1 MSSEADSTEK
11 RPITTDVPA
20 QNPPP
25 DVAEIYHLPVE
36 TRDKP
41 LMPPPTHDSLDPLNW
56 SKLQKYNVIS
66 IVCFFYFLLT
76 YLTTAPVPSFSLLEE
91 QFDASYNQ
99 VNWSFGISAFGLAF
113 GPLVTSSLA
122 ETYGRRV
129 VTIAA
134 TAIAVLASGCTS
146 IKGQSIGQYMAARF
160 FQGFAA
166 GPAANVGLSI
176 INDISWEHERGYRIG
191 LWAMSANIGSVL
203 GGLVGGFIA
212 TVSQYW
218 VAYHVTIA
226 FAFLL
231 VWEVLFLP
239 ETQYPRAYVVA
250 LEQQQAAATA
260 RGENLQNTVVDIKR
274 TKQLPWL
281 NIRKIPGV
289 LHPKPWA
296 TLITFCK
303 LWAYPKIVALL
314 SMIPAAYEEYKIQ
327 IQGLFFTGALVG
339 VIFAEIFCSGNF
351 SDWIVARLARKNHGQ
366 RTPEMRLWLGY
377 PGAILS
383 AIGLAV
389 WGASVQEG
397 WHWMVGQVALFLF
410 AVGLQ
415 AGNTTLSTYIV
426 DSYPEHAIEVIT
438 FYSVIINMSAFI
450 VPWYIYDWA
459 AAVGYGWCF
468 GTQAIICGICLPPI
482 YFVLH
487 RWGNRWVKPIVLSSD
502 ELPDVS
508 SSESSTRGW
517 IAVAFLGGLN
527 QVSDGN

>member
-1 MSSEADSTEK
+1 MSSHAVAEK
-11 RPITTDVPA
+11 RSISTNA
-20 QNPPP
+20 QTQDLASNE
-25 DVAEIYHLPVE
+25 AQTQHLPIEGHEKSLV
-36 TRDKP
+36 
-41 LMPPPTHDSLDPLNW
+41 PTPTSDSLDPLNW
-56 SKLQKYNVIS
+56 SNVRKYNIIG

-91 QFDASYNQ
+91 QFDATYNQ

-113 GPLVTSSLA
+113 GPLVTSSVA
-122 ETYGRRV
+122 ETYGRRT
-129 VTIAA
+129 VTIIS
-134 TAIAVLASGCTS
+134 TSIAVLASGCTA
-146 IKGQSIGQYMAARF
+146 IRGQSIGQYMAARF

-176 INDISWEHERGYRIG
+176 INDISWEHERGFRIG
-191 LWAMSANIGSVL
+191 LWALSANIGSVL
-203 GGLVGGFIA
+203 GGLIGGFIA
-212 TVSQYW
+212 TVNQYW

-231 VWEVLFLP
+231 VWEILFLP
-239 ETQYPRAYVVA
+239 ETQYPRAEVVA
-250 LEQQQAAATA
+250 FEQQRAGAEA
-260 RGENLQNTVVDIKR
+260 RGQRLENSSLLIKR
-274 TKQLPWL
+274 TTQLPWL
-281 NIRKIPGV
+281 NFRKIPGV

-303 LWAYPKIVALL
+303 LWVYPKLVASVCGYIFFHYWWIVALL
-314 SMIPAAYEEYKIQ
+314 SMIPAAYTEYKIQ

-339 VIFAEIFCSGNF
+339 VIFAEIFCSGHL
-351 SDWIVARLARKNHGQ
+351 SDWIVARLARQNQGI

-389 WGASVQEG
+389 WGASVQQG
-397 WHWMVGQVALFLF
+397 WHWITGQIGLFLF

-450 VPWYIYDWA
+450 VPWYIYDWT

-468 GTQAIICGICLPPI
+468 GTQAIICALCLPPT

-487 RWGNRWVKPIVLSSD
+487 KWGPRWVKPIVLTSA
-502 ELPDVS
+502 ELPSNAADEHVQGEKS
-508 SSESSTRGW
+508 
-517 IAVAFLGGLN
+517 
-527 QVSDGN
+527 

>member
-1 MSSEADSTEK
+1 MSSDVISTKKKSIAADV
-11 RPITTDVPA
+11 TTQTTPLDA
-20 QNPPP
+20 AN
-25 DVAEIYHLPVE
+25 IYHLPVE
-36 TRDKP
+36 ARDKP
-41 LMPPPTHDSLDPLNW
+41 LMPRPTKDSLDPLNW
-56 SKLQKYNVIS
+56 SKLQKYNIIG

-129 VTIAA
+129 VTIIA

-191 LWAMSANIGSVL
+191 LWAMAANIGSVL
-203 GGLVGGFIA
+203 GGLIGGFIA
-212 TVSQYW
+212 TVNQYW

-231 VWEVLFLP
+231 LWELLFLP
-239 ETQYPRAYVVA
+239 ETQYPRAHVVA
-250 LEQQQAAATA
+250 LELQQATAKA
-260 RGENLQNTVVDIKR
+260 RGETLQNTAVDIKR

-289 LHPKPWA
+289 PHPKPWA

-303 LWAYPKIVALL
+303 LWAYPKLVASVCGYIFLHYWWIVALL
-314 SMIPAAYEEYKIQ
+314 SMIPAAYAEYKIQ

-339 VIFAEIFCSGNF
+339 VIFAEIFCSGHL
-351 SDWIVARLARKNHGQ
+351 SDWIVVRLAHKNHGQ

-377 PGAILS
+377 PGALFS

-397 WHWMVGQVALFLF
+397 WHWMVGQVSLFLF

-450 VPWYIYDWA
+450 VPWYIYDWT

-468 GTQAIICGICLPPI
+468 GTQAIICALCLPPV

-502 ELPDVS
+502 ELPDVPS
-508 SSESSTRGW
+508 FEISAYQEK
-517 IAVAFLGGLN
+517 
-527 QVSDGN
+527 